1 MLDSL
6 DLLVIVF
13 LVLGVVSLLA
23 LALLWLVKK
32 PIVRRICLFALA
44 AVSLYLAAANLYI
57 GGVFFPGQ
65 TAIGLLCGA
74 AAIAAVVLDFTGK
87 SPKTAVLSRSL
98 MSAAAVVGLL
108 AFSL

>member
-44 AVSLYLAAANLYI
+44 AVSLYLAAMGAYI
-57 GGVFFPGQ
+57 GRFVFVGQ
-65 TAIGLLCGA
+65 TVAAIVLGL
-74 AAIAAVVLDFTGK
+74 AAIAAVVLELKGK
-87 SPKTAVLSRSL
+87 SEKTALAARCLASASVVL
-98 MSAAAVVGLL
+98 GIFT
-108 AFSL
+108 AFG